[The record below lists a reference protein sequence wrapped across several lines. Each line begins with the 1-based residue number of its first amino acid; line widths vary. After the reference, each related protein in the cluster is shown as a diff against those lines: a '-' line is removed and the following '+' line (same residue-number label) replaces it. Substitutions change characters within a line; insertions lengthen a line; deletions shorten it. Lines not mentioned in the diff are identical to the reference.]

1 VNFKIAQRYCWT
13 GLVLLLSG
21 CGAAGGPQSILPSVG
36 DYATTEGFRGSS
48 SSLLGGRSSLL
59 SRTRRDPANGPRGV
73 VQGKVFVRSSK
84 GEAQPLE
91 GAEVVVQVPY
101 HPDDALFFQ
110 PKEVV
115 RDNPNPIPPAP
126 YQWYTAKT
134 DKDGAFIVKNVPAGQ
149 YPVSATKV
157 GYSVEEKLVVVG
169 FGQTVT
175 RDFTLRLESGTVSGT
190 VVDADTGKP
199 LEKATVQVIVPV
211 PLDATTRSLA
221 LIRPDRTPQT
231 QTDAEGK
238 FSLPVPKGQQTLV
251 AFKEDYESQQHKVKI
266 SIGGSA
272 TVDFKLRAKTL
283 MTTQTTTDKR
293 HYALGESVKMTL
305 TLTNASQRPL
315 KLNFRSGQTFDFVV
329 KRGRVEVWKWSHEK
343 AFTQALQD
351 LMLAPNETKRFE
363 ATWDQKDKQGKQ
375 VGDGRYA
382 VTGIVTATPPLES
395 EAAVVTIGNPK

>member
-1 VNFKIAQRYCWT
+1 MAQRKVQYLWT
-13 GLVLLLSG
+13 GLILLLTG

-59 SRTRRDPANGPRGV
+59 SRTRRDPANGPRGT
-73 VQGKVFVRSSK
+73 VQGKVFVRSAK
-84 GEAQPLE
+84 GAAQPLE

-110 PKEVV
+110 PKDVV
-115 RDNPNPIPPAP
+115 KDSPPLAPAP

-149 YPVSATKV
+149 YPVSASKV
-157 GYSVEEKLVVVG
+157 GYSVEEKLVVIG

-190 VVDADTGKP
+190 VVDADTGTP
-199 LEKATVQVIVPV
+199 IEKAAVQVIVPV
-211 PLDATTRSLA
+211 PLDAATRA
-221 LIRPDRTPQT
+221 LTLTRPERTPQT
-231 QTDAEGK
+231 QTDEKGQ

-251 AFKEDYESQQHKVKI
+251 AFKEGYESQQNKVKI

-293 HYALGESVKMTL
+293 QYAPGESVKMTL
-305 TLTNASQRPL
+305 TLTNAGKRPL
-315 KLNFRSGQTFDFVV
+315 TLHFRSGQTFDFIV
-329 KRGRVEVWKWSHEK
+329 KRGRVEVWRWSHDR

-351 LMLAPNETKRFE
+351 VTLAPDETKRFE
-363 ATWDQKDKQGKQ
+363 ATWDQKDNKGKP
-375 VGDGRYA
+375 VSDGRYA
-382 VTGIVTATPPLES
+382 VTGIVTTTPPVQS
-395 EAAVVTIGNPK
+395 EAAVIAIGKGQ